1 MVFMSIIRKKQVYE
15 GSVNTARLFSPFGQT
30 IGSLPAF
37 SSVSLNIKLNADSVI
52 VGCRKWL
59 ENIHITP
66 KLYD

>member
-15 GSVNTARLFSPFGQT
+15 GYVNTARLFSPLGQT

-52 VGCRKWL
+52 VGCRK
-59 ENIHITP
+59 
-66 KLYD
+66 